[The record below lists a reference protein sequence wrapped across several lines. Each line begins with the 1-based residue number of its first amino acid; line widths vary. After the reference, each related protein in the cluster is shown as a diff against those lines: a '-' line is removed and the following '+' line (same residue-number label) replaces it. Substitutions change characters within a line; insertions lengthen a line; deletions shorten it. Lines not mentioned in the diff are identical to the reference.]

1 MDEKAIFVKEY
12 LQPLLKAAIGNVA
25 ECSYRR
31 AESGRECVNVRMAFV
46 SDYNATGYDVIC
58 NIDVTGD
65 SFIAIAADV
74 IRVMQFK

>member
-1 MDEKAIFVKEY
+1 MDEKAVFVKEY

-25 ECSYRR
+25 ECSYQR
-31 AESGRECVNVRMAFV
+31 AESGRECVNVRMAFT
-46 SDYNATGYDVIC
+46 DDHDVIC

-65 SFIAIAADV
+65 SLISMAADV